1 MVVLLFKQLSLFGYS
16 QRICPGGAKKNKKNN
31 KNYRTQ
37 IPKFHFEMLL
47 FNLAQGLRKCWQLPK
62 KKIVLV
68 FLRFLEPAP
77 GGMYVFFDFF

>member
-1 MVVLLFKQLSLFGYS
+1 MVVLLFKQFGLFGYS
-16 QRICPGGAKKNKKNN
+16 QRILYAQGAKKKKKK

-62 KKIVLV
+62 KKFVLV